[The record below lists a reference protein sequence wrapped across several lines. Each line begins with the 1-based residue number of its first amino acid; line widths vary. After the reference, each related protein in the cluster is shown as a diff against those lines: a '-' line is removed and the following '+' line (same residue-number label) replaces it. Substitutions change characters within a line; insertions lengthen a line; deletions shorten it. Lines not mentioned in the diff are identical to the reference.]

1 MKTASNVKMGFT
13 DKGYVFAIP
22 SSGLPSNVRFV
33 LANSDSEN
41 VFQGM
46 ICGY

>member
-1 MKTASNVKMGFT
+1 
-13 DKGYVFAIP
+13 
-22 SSGLPSNVRFV
+22 LPSNVRFV